1 MFCSIMFNE
10 AEHVGKDA
18 SKYAALG
25 NHLASSTTSKFC
37 NQLISFRFFFHSP
50 YQLVGLLNSCCLEKE
65 KREDWPSPT
74 CVIAAR

>member
-37 NQLISFRFFFHSP
+37 NQLISFRFFFSLSIP
-50 YQLVGLLNSCCLEKE
+50 ASGAVK
-65 KREDWPSPT
+65 
-74 CVIAAR
+74 